1 MGFIKGILIAFAGV
15 AMFLGLVVGTARA
28 DTLTFDLNTG
38 STLPDVDYGWVKLTL
53 DGSDIDVEVNL
64 TDSGAKIV
72 NTGFPYSFAFNM
84 VNPDVPIGVTG
95 LLGTYSLVN
104 SGNPGAGGMD
114 GFGTFEYG
122 VVFNAQ
128 GGGAG
133 TDSVLTFTVTRS
145 GGFTTVAQLVED
157 STHPPGDITSPFA
170 VDVIYHEATGV
181 IGTTAAPVPE
191 PATILLFGSGL
202 LVMAGRLRKK
212 FRK

>member
-1 MGFIKGILIAFAGV
+1 MKRLVLILAV
-15 AMFLGLVVGTARA
+15 CLVSVICLAPCVRA
-28 DTLTFDLNTG
+28 DTMTFDLNTG
-38 STLPDVDYGWVKLTL
+38 STLPNADYGSVKLTL
-53 DGSDIDVEVNL
+53 NASNGIDMQVNL

-84 VNPDVPIGVTG
+84 VNPDVQIGVSG
-95 LLGTYSLVN
+95 LPATYSLVN
-104 SGNPGAGGMD
+104 SGNPSAQGMD

-133 TDSVLTFTVTRS
+133 TDSVLTFTVTRA
-145 GGFTTVAQLVED
+145 GGFSSVAQLVED

>member
-1 MGFIKGILIAFAGV
+1 MKW
-15 AMFLGLVVGTARA
+15 LVLSLAVCLVSVICLAPCVRA
-28 DTLTFDLNTG
+28 DTMTFDLNTS
-38 STLPDVDYGWVKLTL
+38 STLPNADYGWVKLTL